1 MIINRVLLV
10 VSLLVASLSQVHA
23 QSSGAQAAASSISLP
38 DARTIIDNA
47 MSYARSSTKSRMT
60 VVVLDNSGHLV
71 SLDRMDGAS
80 FHLEKFARGKAFLAL
95 ITRRNTQDA
104 ADLAKTRPDRY
115 FGIMAMYPGEVYL
128 VGGGLPIV
136 ADGKLVGAVG
146 IAGLPEGVD
155 EKAGRAGLD
164 ALQRKRKP

>member
-1 MIINRVLLV
+1 MTINRP
-10 VSLLVASLSQVHA
+10 LLVALVLAANLSLAHA
-23 QSSGAQAAASSISLP
+23 QSSGAQSAPSSISLP
-38 DARTIIDNA
+38 DARAIIENA
-47 MSYARSSTKSRMT
+47 MSYARSSTKSLMT
-60 VVVLDNSGHLV
+60 VVVLDNAGHLV

-115 FGIMAMYPGEVYL
+115 FGIMGMYPGEVYM

-136 ADGKLVGAVG
+136 TDGKLVGAVG
-146 IAGLPEGVD
+146 IAGLPQGMD
-155 EKAGRAGLD
+155 EKAGQAGID
-164 ALQRKRKP
+164 ALQRSRKP